1 MTRPMIITG
10 WPTSSSNENLTMKCC
25 RTRIHLCLLFRVDRI
40 SQEEFHTVLRINT
53 ARTIFE
59 GVAAHRQCTLWQ
71 ILIPERHT
79 CACSN
84 TDTLLMDNLQQNI

>member
-1 MTRPMIITG
+1 M
-10 WPTSSSNENLTMKCC
+10 ECC
-25 RTRIHLCLLFRVDRI
+25 RTRIHLCLLFLVGRT
-40 SQEEFHTVLRINT
+40 SHEEFHSGLRINT

-79 CACSN
+79 YIACSN
-84 TDTLLMDNLQQNI
+84 TDTLLMDNLQQSI